1 MGDEAHVGFVD
12 AHAEGDGGDHDQAF
26 LVEEAPLVGRPGLGR
41 QAGMVRQGREA
52 LLAEVGRYVVDLLAR
67 QAVDDTGVA
76 APLAEERQQLL
87 ARLLLGHDAVEDVRP
102 VEARQ
107 ETLGILQ
114 VQARDDF
121 FAGTHVRGGG
131 QGNTWHLREQLGQ
144 LSQLQVLGTEVVTP
158 LRYTVGFVDREQ
170 GDVQGT
176 QEIQHARLHQTFRC
190 QVEHLH
196 FATANAPGKLTLL
209 LSAQGRVQRGGGH
222 TQFIEGCYLV
232 FHQRDQR

>member
-1 MGDEAHVGFVD
+1 MIRQRRITLVAEELGD
-12 AHAEGDGGDHDQAF
+12 F
-26 LVEEAPLVGRPGLGR
+26 L
-41 QAGMVRQGREA
+41 
-52 LLAEVGRYVVDLLAR
+52 DLLAR
-67 QAVDDTGVA
+67 QAVDDAGVA
-76 APLAEERQQLL
+76 TAFGEEAEQLL

-121 FAGTHVRGGG
+121 FAGTHVRRGG

-144 LSQLQVLGTEVVTP
+144 LPQLQVLGTEVVTP

-170 GDVQGT
+170 GDIQGT

-196 FATANAPGKLTLL
+196 LATANAPGKLSLL

>member
-1 MGDEAHVGFVD
+1 M
-12 AHAEGDGGDHDQAF
+12 
-26 LVEEAPLVGRPGLGR
+26 
-41 QAGMVRQGREA
+41 
-52 LLAEVGRYVVDLLAR
+52 
-67 QAVDDTGVA
+67 
-76 APLAEERQQLL
+76 
-87 ARLLLGHDAVEDVRP
+87 
-102 VEARQ
+102 
-107 ETLGILQ
+107 
-114 VQARDDF
+114 QARDDF
-121 FAGTHVRGGG
+121 FAGTHVRRGG
-131 QGNTWHLREQLGQ
+131 QGDARHMREQLGQ
-144 LSQLQVLGTEVVTP
+144 LPQLQVLGTEVVTP

-222 TQFIEGCYLV
+222 TQFIEGCHLV